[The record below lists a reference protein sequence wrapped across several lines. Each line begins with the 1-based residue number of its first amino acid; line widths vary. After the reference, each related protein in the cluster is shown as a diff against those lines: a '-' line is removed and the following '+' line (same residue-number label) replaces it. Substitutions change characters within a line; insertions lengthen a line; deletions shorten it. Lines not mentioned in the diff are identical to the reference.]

1 MTPERIRDIRERAG
15 MSQEDFARTFDVAL
29 QTVWRWETGRRT
41 PNEWHQA
48 AIEKFEE
55 RLDEAERQ
63 NQLAEFVKGIA
74 GGAAV
79 FGVGWLLAKLFDEA
93 TSPDS

>member
-1 MTPERIRDIRERAG
+1 
-15 MSQEDFARTFDVAL
+15 MSQEDFARTFNVSL

-55 RLDEAERQ
+55 RLDEAEREDQ
-63 NQLAEFVKGIA
+63 VPEFVKGIA
-74 GGAAV
+74 GGAAA
-79 FGVGWLLAKLFDEA
+79 FGVGWLLAKLYDEA
-93 TSPDS
+93 TPDS